1 MPARRRVLLLA
12 GSTEASQLARRLGDV
27 ERDDLVVSY
36 AGRTRTRSAT
46 PGRVRVGGFGGVAGL
61 ADYLTAAQVD
71 VVVDATHP
79 FAAHMPHHAARAC
92 DALGVPRLRVWRPP
106 WDRVDGDRWHD
117 AADLDAAAALVD
129 RLGARR
135 VFLTTGRQDL
145 APFATVRDAWFLV
158 RAIEAPETVPLARA
172 SVVLARGPFHEDDEL
187 ELMRAHHVDVLVTK
201 NSGGTAAAAK
211 LGAARTLGLPVVM
224 VRRPPCPDGP
234 RASSVEEALR
244 WLGGVADPAPPA
256 GQDDGSGYARGV

>member
-1 MPARRRVLLLA
+1 MAARRRVLLLA
-12 GSTEASQLARRLGDV
+12 GSTEASQLARRVGDV
-27 ERDDLVVSY
+27 GRDDLVVSY
-36 AGRTRTRSAT
+36 VGRTRTRTAT

-61 ADYLTAAQVD
+61 AGYLAAERVD

-92 DALGVPRLRVWRPP
+92 DAIGVPRLRVWRPP
-106 WDRVDGDRWHD
+106 WDPVDGDRWHD
-117 AADLDAAAALVD
+117 AADLDAAAAVLG
-129 RLGARR
+129 RLKARR

-145 APFATVRDAWFLV
+145 APFAAVPDAWFLV
-158 RAIEAPETVPLARA
+158 RAIEAPAAIPLARA
-172 SVVLARGPFHEDDEL
+172 SVVLARGPFNEDDEL
-187 ELMRAHHVDVLVTK
+187 DLLRANDVDVVVTK

-244 WLGGVADPAPPA
+244 WLGGVTGPPPPA
-256 GQDDGSGYARGV
+256 VQDDGSGYARGV